1 MSNVERV
8 FALYVQANPV
18 PEPDLLS
25 PTRDETELLTIEG
38 STEMDESAT
47 DMGDRIDT
55 RPVPQ
60 QRRWNPATALAGGFA
75 IVLAIVGAVFLLRG
89 EAGPVAASDANPV
102 VTCDG
107 ESCSYDGAES
117 IFEGSVEFT
126 LANNGT
132 KDLMLLVWRFS
143 SATEVTFELDQLA
156 IGADMELEPG
166 DRVPDGYNT
175 LLFEAQ
181 VGQRE
186 VESIGL
192 LGEYTYL
199 IDVVTTPT
207 EGYHDHAWRVARI
220 EVLEPSS

>member
-18 PEPDLLS
+18 PEPALLS
-25 PTRDETELLTIEG
+25 PTQDETELLTIDG
-38 STEMDESAT
+38 STDMNEPTT
-47 DMGDRIDT
+47 DINERIDI
-55 RPVPQ
+55 RPVRQ
-60 QRRWNPATALAGGFA
+60 QRRWTPAAALAGGFVL
-75 IVLAIVGAVFLLRG
+75 VLAIVGAVFLLRG

-132 KDLMLLVWRFS
+132 RDLMLVVWRFS

-156 IGADMELEPG
+156 IGADMELVPA
-166 DRVPDGYNT
+166 DRVPDGFSALT
-175 LLFEAQ
+175 FEAQ

-192 LGEYTYL
+192 LGSYTYL
-199 IDVVTTPT
+199 IDVVTTPS
-207 EGYHDHAWRVARI
+207 EGYYDHAWRVAQI
-220 EVLEPSS
+220 EVLEASS